1 MKEKIVEIPISQIS
15 DFKNHP
21 FKVKEDDELLKL
33 AIKAT
38 TSSIKAI
45 IAGSKTLI
53 SALIA
58 GGWIAVIIIII
69 CCLIGLFCNSVFGIF
84 LSNED
89 VEKNN
94 ITINDVVRELNN
106 EVSIKISNIQQS
118 TRYDECIITSNQAEI
133 LKKIFWD
140 INEITYKTTEEIKDN
155 EKSAIIYITI
165 NSKSLEQMM
174 QKYNFSFQQK
184 KTNH

>member
-118 TRYDECIITSNQAEI
+118 TRYDECIITSNQAEWKII
-133 LKKIFWD
+133 L
-140 INEITYKTTEEIKDN
+140 
-155 EKSAIIYITI
+155 SIYIAPFPKILFRHT
-165 NSKSLEQMM
+165 SKSI
-174 QKYNFSFQQK
+174 
-184 KTNH
+184 KTFITSIISAQNTP